1 MNSNT
6 TTFDQQKLNNRTL
19 YDKKTATTTTTTTTG
34 TTFHNNN
41 KRNNRNRKVFV
52 KNRIKLRCII
62 DSNPEPYRIR
72 WLLNHRDITLLFVSN
87 EYQLLDKNRTLLIDG
102 GGGGG
107 GGGSLGRKHEGKYQ
121 CSAYNKLGR
130 GDSSELIISVLLLT
144 LCTRHQT
151 ESYIYATRHYFEC
164 CASATR
170 HYFECCASATRSCF
184 MTKMYNYERSYYWSH
199 VRFI

>member
-1 MNSNT
+1 MVIG
-6 TTFDQQKLNNRTL
+6 FC
-19 YDKKTATTTTTTTTG
+19 ATTTTTTTTG

-130 GDSSELIISVLLLT
+130 GDSSELIISVLRISKEKNDKIPVLMNERNVPTSASLKQ
-144 LCTRHQT
+144 LKQNL
-151 ESYIYATRHYFEC
+151 YFQVDL
-164 CASATR
+164 
-170 HYFECCASATRSCF
+170 
-184 MTKMYNYERSYYWSH
+184 SH
-199 VRFI
+199 WKQWIKVPQNIVFVFFWVTFNSNPFC